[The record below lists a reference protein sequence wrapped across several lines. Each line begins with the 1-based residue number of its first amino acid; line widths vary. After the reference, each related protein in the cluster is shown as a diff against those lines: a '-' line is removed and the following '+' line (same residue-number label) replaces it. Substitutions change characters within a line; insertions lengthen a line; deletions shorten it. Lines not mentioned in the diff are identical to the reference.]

1 MNGSA
6 ARWSLAAL
14 LVVVALV
21 FAIWPR
27 GDDAGQPTAGQ
38 GTAGQ
43 GTAGQGT
50 GVQQDRR
57 DADTAEALAP
67 LRERASLDACPTPA
81 AGTASGPLAG
91 IVLECI
97 GDGSEVD
104 LGQALGGKPAL
115 INLWAYWCGPCA
127 EELPHLQE
135 YADSVAGEINVV
147 TVHQDRNE
155 ANGLTKLADYGVRLP
170 GVQDGTA
177 RIAAAVG
184 APSVLPVSVLIDAD
198 GNVAKVLPQ
207 PFRSVDEIDD
217 AVRAELGIAR

>member
-1 MNGSA
+1 MSGSA

-27 GDDAGQPTAGQ
+27 GDDTPTTATGPGQ
-38 GTAGQ
+38 GTP
-43 GTAGQGT
+43 
-50 GVQQDRR
+50 VVEERR
-57 DADTAEALAP
+57 DSDTAEALAP
-67 LRERASLDACPTPA
+67 LRERADLDPCPPA
-81 AGTASGPLAG
+81 GADASGPLAG

-97 GDGSEVD
+97 GDGSRVD
-104 LGQALGGKPAL
+104 LGQALAGKPAL

-135 YADSVAGEINVV
+135 YADSVADQLTVL

-155 ANGLTKLADYGVRLP
+155 ANGLTKLADYGVHLP
-170 GVQDGTA
+170 GVQDGA
-177 RIAAAVG
+177 GRIATAVG

-198 GNVAKVLPQ
+198 GNVARVLPQ
-207 PFRSVDEIDD
+207 PFRSVDEIAD
-217 AVRAELGIAR
+217 AVRTDLGIAR